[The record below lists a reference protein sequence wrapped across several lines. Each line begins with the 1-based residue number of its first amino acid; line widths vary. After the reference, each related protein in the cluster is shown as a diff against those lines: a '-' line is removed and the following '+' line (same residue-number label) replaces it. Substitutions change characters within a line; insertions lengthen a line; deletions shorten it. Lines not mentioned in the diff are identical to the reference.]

1 MSDKTPDQLPVDK
14 EQLVKTQHGFV
25 SGRVQGVW
33 YRAFVR
39 NQALKLSL
47 TGWVRNNPDGQ
58 VELMM
63 TGEEEALEK
72 MHQALKKGSPLSRV
86 DEVTLT
92 DETLETFDGFTIT
105 H

>member
-1 MSDKTPDQLPVDK
+1 MPDTTQEPTNDAK
-14 EQLVKTQHGFV
+14 PVKTQHGLV

-39 NQALKLSL
+39 NQAIKLSL
-47 TGWVRNNPDGQ
+47 TGWVKNNPDGQ

-63 TGEEEALEK
+63 TGEEDALDK

-86 DEVTLT
+86 DSVDLT
-92 DETLETFDGFTIT
+92 EEPHQVFDSFEIN